1 MVTCLK
7 WKNRTR
13 FVTDKKKN
21 TSWCPIYC
29 IITASLAILKPIYS
43 LFSGI
48 KSWTR
53 RLHLTSDHNYTKVK
67 STLTS
72 PRAGPVPTRTRA
84 KRGDGS
90 NQSWTGW
97 RGIQSKAPRAR
108 HPERALLAQPYLE
121 PQPRMIKC
129 WLCPGSIKG
138 FFMILQGSSHQ
149 SGTNQNPNQ
158 LGDQRTLQIFWSL
171 LSLSLVGI
179 QCNHSLCA
187 LIFVYKMGITIV
199 PTSLRCCED
208 QMS

>member
-21 TSWCPIYC
+21 ASWCPIYC
-29 IITASLAILKPIYS
+29 ITTASVATLKPIYS

-48 KSWTR
+48 KSWRR

-72 PRAGPVPTRTRA
+72 PRAVPA
-84 KRGDGS
+84 PPPHQSQKRWVS
-90 NQSWTGW
+90 PKLNW
-97 RGIQSKAPRAR
+97 RGTQSEAPRGR
-108 HPERALLAQPYLE
+108 HPEGALLAQPYLA

-129 WLCPGSIKG
+129 WLCPRSIKG

-158 LGDQRTLQIFWSL
+158 LGDQRTLQIFWPL

-179 QCNHSLCA
+179 QFNHSVCA
-187 LIFVYKMGITIV
+187 LIFVYKTGITIV
-199 PTSLRCCED
+199 PTSLHCCED